1 MRIDD
6 HILIVLAGAGICEA
20 EIVYHRL
27 HDLWYTLGHTL
38 VDDAGA
44 ISLPKYLI
52 ELIGSGRSYDA
63 CGTLTGI

>member
-44 ISLPKYLI
+44 ISLPNI
-52 ELIGSGRSYDA
+52 
-63 CGTLTGI
+63 